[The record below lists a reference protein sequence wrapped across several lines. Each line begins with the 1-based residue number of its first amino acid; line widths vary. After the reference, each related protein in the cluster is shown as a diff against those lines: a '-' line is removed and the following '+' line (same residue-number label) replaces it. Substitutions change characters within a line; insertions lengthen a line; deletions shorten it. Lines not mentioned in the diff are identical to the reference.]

1 MEVFAHCDVHRSDM
15 DGLVPFTEAHTHDLP
30 QIKKQDIP
38 RTPDVPHRH
47 PWLDFCLP
55 LKFT

>member
-30 QIKKQDIP
+30 RSRS
-38 RTPDVPHRH
+38 RTFPELQTFPTGTRGWTSAC
-47 PWLDFCLP
+47 P
-55 LKFT
+55 